1 MPFFKRY
8 GKRKR
13 SYRRRNRRYRRSFK
27 RFAKKVRAAVAKFV
41 ERKFITRNGTQAN
54 VLNTGTLF
62 AESLIP
68 QGNSQVERVGNHVK
82 CLSYALKY
90 SWDNPNSNP
99 VTSNLRVIF
108 FATRHTTAT
117 PSIGDVLLYINNTYT
132 AISPYNI
139 DAYIK
144 YRIFYDKMIGQ
155 DYYKLNSLRKVFIK
169 FKYHDIEFYDA
180 NYNSWVNGSL
190 WLLVCTDATAP
201 NGIDFKYTSRLTYID
216 A

>member
-13 SYRRRNRRYRRSFK
+13 SLRRRRNRRSFK

-41 ERKFITRNGTQAN
+41 ERKFITRSGTQAN

-62 AESLIP
+62 AESLIA
-68 QGNSQVERVGNHVK
+68 GGTDNNERIANHVK
-82 CLSYALKY
+82 AISYSLKY
-90 SWDNPNSNP
+90 SWDNGNSNP

-108 FATRHTTAT
+108 FALRHTVNT
-117 PSIGDVLLYINNTYT
+117 PTIGDVLLYINNAYT

-139 DAYIK
+139 DAYVK
-144 YRIFYDKMIGQ
+144 YKILYDKMLGQ
-155 DYYKLNSLRKVFIK
+155 DFYKLNTTKKAFIK
-169 FKYHDIEFYDA
+169 FKYHDIEFYNA
-180 NYNSWVNGSL
+180 NDNAWVNGSL
-190 WLLVCTDATAP
+190 WLLVCTDAAGP
-201 NGIDFKYTSRLTYID
+201 NGVDFKYTSRLTYID